1 MSVHSHSRF
10 AIGYVQHHIG
20 CFAAHSGQGLQCFA
34 RAGHLTAV
42 LFNEYL
48 ACFQEVAGFVSVQT
62 NGLDVVL
69 EAILPQCQN
78 GSGCVGHWKKF
89 SGGFVHAHIG
99 GLRRQQHSREEFKH
113 RGIGQLGGGRGVG
126 LLQGLKKEFDVV
138 SVHERKYQQNGE
150 IADSIEVRIDFK
162 HQLSFVEDTPCP
174 CNLPI
179 V

>member
-1 MSVHSHSRF
+1 M
-10 AIGYVQHHIG
+10 
-20 CFAAHSGQGLQCFA
+20 
-34 RAGHLTAV
+34 
-42 LFNEYL
+42 LFNENL
-48 ACFQEVAGFVSVQT
+48 ACFQEIAGFVSVQA

-69 EAILPQCQN
+69 QAILPQGQN
-78 GSGCVGHWKKF
+78 GSGCVGHGEKL

-99 GLRRQQHSREEFKH
+99 GLSRQQHCGKEFKH
-113 RGIGQLGGGRGVG
+113 RGIGQLGGGCGVG

-150 IADSIEVRIDFK
+150 IAESIEVRIDFGY
-162 HQLSFVEDTPCP
+162 QLSFVEDTPCP